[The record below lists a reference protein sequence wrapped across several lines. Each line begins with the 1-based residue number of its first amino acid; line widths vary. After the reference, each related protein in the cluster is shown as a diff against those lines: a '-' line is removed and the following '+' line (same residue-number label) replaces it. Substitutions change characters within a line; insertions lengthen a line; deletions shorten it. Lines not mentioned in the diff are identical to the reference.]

1 MRALP
6 SGLNKP
12 MQSFFSSLKTE
23 RTAREMYRTRREARA
38 DVFEYIE
45 RFCHLTR
52 RHSAHGYVSRVELEK
67 AQ

>member
-1 MRALP
+1 MP

-23 RTAREMYRTRREARA
+23 RTAREMYRTRREARV
-38 DVFEYIE
+38 DVYEGIE

-52 RHSAHGYVSRVELEK
+52 RHSTNGYVSPVEFEK
-67 AQ
+67 VQ